1 MNEIEDPENK
11 KVWICF
17 GPKLNQYVSAATP
30 AASSLATIG
39 NTPVLQLRNV
49 IPDKDTHASIYLKLE
64 YVNPTG
70 PYKDRLALSIIEEA
84 EARGNLKPGMTVVE
98 ATGGSTGSSLA
109 FICAMKGYKFHVA
122 SSDAFAAEKI
132 RTMRAYGADVEIV
145 HVPGGKI
152 TKELFPEMMR
162 RAKERVDAL
171 PGYAS
176 LGGELLAQFPG
187 GIDAFCGAAGSG
199 GMLMGVSSVL
209 RTKRPETKLVVLEPA
224 SSPVISEGRAGVH
237 GVEGIA
243 PGFVPPHLDQKMYD
257 EAWRVDEAEAR
268 AMCRRLAREEGIL
281 VGTSTGLN
289 VVAAVRLAKELGPGK
304 TVVTVAC
311 DSGLKYLNG
320 DLLADN

>member
-1 MNEIEDPENK
+1 MSQPA
-11 KVWICF
+11 
-17 GPKLNQYVSAATP
+17 PPAAT
-30 AASSLATIG
+30 ALSIIG
-39 NTPVLQLRNV
+39 NTPVLHLRKITPNN
-49 IPDKDTHASIYLKLE
+49 DTHASIYLKLE
-64 YVNPTG
+64 SVNPTG
-70 PYKDRLALSIIEEA
+70 SYKDRMALSMIEEA
-84 EARGNLKPGMTVVE
+84 EARGDLKPGMTVVE

-109 FICAMKGYKFHVA
+109 FICAMKGYNFHVV

-132 RTMRAYGADVEIV
+132 RTMRAYGAEVEIV
-145 HVPGGKI
+145 HAPGGKI

-162 RAKERVDAL
+162 RAKERVESDPDVFYYANQFHNSDAL

-176 LGGELLAQFPG
+176 LGGELVAQFPG

-199 GMLMGVSSVL
+199 GMLMGVSQVL
-209 RTKRPETKLVVLEPA
+209 RAKWPKTKVVVLEPA

-243 PGFVPPHLDQKMYD
+243 PGFVPPHLERELYD
-257 EAWRVDEAEAR
+257 EAWGIDEAEAR

-289 VVAAVRLAKELGPGK
+289 VVAAVKLAKELGPRK

-320 DLLADN
+320 NLLADN